1 MPGTT
6 AKLTTEVEAYFEDLR
21 RIRASG
27 GGTDERSY
35 YPALR
40 ALMNAVG
47 QTLRPRVFSVVEL
60 AQQGAGHPDLGLYHT
75 ARQGQKGL
83 PKQDRAQGAAFR
95 LIFAR
100 LALGFCWDGDGGVAV
115 LWDVGWA
122 C

>member
-60 AQQGAGHPDLGLYHT
+60 AQQGAGHPDLGLYYT

-83 PKQDRAQGAAFR
+83 PKQGQGPGR
-95 LIFAR
+95 GVPVDLR
-100 LALGFCWDGDGGVAV
+100 PPRPRVLLGR
-115 LWDVGWA
+115 
-122 C
+122 

>member
-60 AQQGAGHPDLGLYHT
+60 AQQGAGHPDLGLYYT

-83 PKQDRAQGAAFR
+83 PKQGQGPRARRSG
-95 LIFAR
+95 
-100 LALGFCWDGDGGVAV
+100 
-115 LWDVGWA
+115 
-122 C
+122 